1 MRLSLSTLVPFVCA
15 SLLAACGGNGS
26 STPSTGPTAVPTA
39 GPTAAPTTGPTA
51 APTTAPTAQPQVIHV
66 GFNHTETTDATLGPV
81 YFYAMVASGPAQV
94 IRVKTGSQVV
104 FTNDDPSGVTH
115 TAGGF
120 GSASFPVS
128 FDNSN
133 RHTQAGT
140 AIDGGTTW
148 STGDLS
154 PGQTSQAF
162 TIPAAGTYY
171 FGCGFHYTT
180 VPTTTNSSMGDI
192 LVAS

>member
-1 MRLSLSTLVPFVCA
+1 MRLSLSTIAPFVCA

-26 STPSTGPTAVPTA
+26 STPSTGPTV
-39 GPTAAPTTGPTA
+39 APTTGPTV
-51 APTTAPTAQPQVIHV
+51 APTTGPTVAPTTGPTAQPQVIHI
-66 GFNHTETTDATLGPV
+66 GFNHAETTDPTLGPV
-81 YFYAMVASGPAQV
+81 YFYATAASGPAQV

-104 FTNDDPSGVTH
+104 FTNDDPNGVTH

-120 GSASFPVS
+120 GSVGFPVS

-133 RHTQAGT
+133 RLTRAGT

-148 STGDLS
+148 STGALS
-154 PGQTSQAF
+154 QGQTSQAF

-171 FGCGFHYTT
+171 FGCGIHYST
-180 VPTTTNSSMGDI
+180 VPTATNSSMGDV